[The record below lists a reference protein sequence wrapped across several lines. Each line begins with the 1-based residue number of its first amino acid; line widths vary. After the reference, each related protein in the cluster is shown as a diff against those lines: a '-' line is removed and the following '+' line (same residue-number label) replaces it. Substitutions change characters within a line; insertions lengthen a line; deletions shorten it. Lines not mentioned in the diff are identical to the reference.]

1 MNKNYR
7 DMISSVLW
15 QVERDLIDFLRNEN
29 QEIDEKKLYLDD
41 YMRFVLSITKNEAIQ
56 EALQKTK
63 GLFDVLEIATI
74 RNRISHA
81 NHNIT
86 IGDWYAVA
94 AFASNP
100 DVLSTGIFKKVLQKL
115 SLAEEG
121 YINPPSEEWLSHIPQ
136 NCIPNNLPDH
146 FDHAITGFIG
156 RNSERKSI
164 IKALLNPRCPI
175 ITITGPGGMGKTA
188 IVFEILKQLSF
199 SHVKEE
205 PFDSIIYVSLKTEEL
220 TSEGV
225 KKISFEKTIENV
237 KNEIKSSIE
246 DIYDESFSSFEE
258 AVKIHS
264 SEKILLFIDNLET
277 LLSDSPS
284 DFENFNYSLP
294 SLWKLVITSRINLS
308 FGNNIPLETMKSE
321 DAYCLAKQYAEKK
334 GISQALSE
342 KHYEKIADCLEYN
355 PLAIRLCLE
364 YLVLGG
370 ELNQSLQK
378 VSIDVV
384 NYSYKNLL
392 ERLLPTSKKILE
404 LLFINSSTKSEAL
417 EVIEGVTNDEFS
429 EAIQQLLKTNL
440 VIFDED
446 DDEGVY
452 RLTESVKNCLE
463 EFGDTE
469 TRAEICLR
477 VKEKG
482 QQANIQ
488 KNYYK
493 GVLDT
498 WSLSAGASLRLKKI
512 VIAYKKSKKKDEG
525 ARSIYKRLK
534 AMEETENNSP
544 EYWRIRSFCANKIY
558 ALEEVENCIN
568 RIKTISGENSA
579 IYLGEL
585 LTYKFGKHEYSDAEI
600 ISKRLMDNKN
610 HFCLTDDDILRLYP
624 MYLKTLVF
632 QDKTDEVLELTKKWK
647 SITDSTKIILGLGR
661 VLAHKRIAE
670 QQELDKKDNLHN
682 AIELIYEISK
692 MDISD
697 NSFYK
702 YAISQVLREIFREM
716 EIEKNKQESKE
727 EYINF
732 VMFCLENKISTLYSN
747 DVEDV
752 ESSFEKLINRGR
764 ADISHIK
771 NDDRYKQVI
780 VYAITTKDKGY
791 VFANDENKNQFFIHF
806 NNVKNIGKEEWS
818 LIHIGVSLWIIPND
832 NDGKKNTQEAWL
844 DFSTLDSKQMVDA

>member
-41 YMRFVLSITKNEAIQ
+41 YMKLVLSLTKKEAIQ

-63 GLFDVLEIATI
+63 NLFDALEIATI

-81 NHNIT
+81 NYDI
-86 IGDWYAVA
+86 IVGDWYAVA
-94 AFASNP
+94 AFASNS
-100 DVLSTGIFKKVLQKL
+100 DTLSTGIFKNVTQKL
-115 SLAEEG
+115 SLVEEG
-121 YINPPSEEWLSHIPQ
+121 YINPPSEEWLNHIPQ
-136 NCIPNNLPDH
+136 NYIPNNLPDY

-205 PFDSIIYVSLKTEEL
+205 LFDSIIYVSLKTEEL
-220 TSEGV
+220 TLEGV

-246 DIYDESFSSFEE
+246 DIYDESFTSFNE
-258 AVKIHS
+258 AMEKYS
-264 SEKILLFIDNLET
+264 SEKMLLFIDNLET
-277 LLSDSPS
+277 LLSDSPA

-294 SLWKLVITSRINLS
+294 SSWKLVITSRINLS
-308 FGNNIPLETMKSE
+308 FGNNIPLKTMKSE

-342 KHYEKIADCLEYN
+342 KHYEKIADSLQYN

-446 DDEGVY
+446 DDESVY
-452 RLTESVKNCLE
+452 KITESVKNCLE

-469 TRAEICLR
+469 TRADIYSR
-477 VKEKG
+477 IKEKR
-482 QQANIQ
+482 QQANLQ

-498 WSLSAGASLRLKKI
+498 WSLSNDTSLKLREI
-512 VIAYKKSKKKDEG
+512 VIEYKKSKKKDAII
-525 ARSIYKRLK
+525 ARIYKQLK
-534 AMEETENNSP
+534 GMEENEMNNP
-544 EYWRIRSFCANKIY
+544 EYW
-558 ALEEVENCIN
+558 
-568 RIKTISGENSA
+568 
-579 IYLGEL
+579 
-585 LTYKFGKHEYSDAEI
+585 
-600 ISKRLMDNKN
+600 
-610 HFCLTDDDILRLYP
+610 
-624 MYLKTLVF
+624 
-632 QDKTDEVLELTKKWK
+632 
-647 SITDSTKIILGLGR
+647 
-661 VLAHKRIAE
+661 
-670 QQELDKKDNLHN
+670 
-682 AIELIYEISK
+682 
-692 MDISD
+692 
-697 NSFYK
+697 
-702 YAISQVLREIFREM
+702 
-716 EIEKNKQESKE
+716 
-727 EYINF
+727 
-732 VMFCLENKISTLYSN
+732 
-747 DVEDV
+747 
-752 ESSFEKLINRGR
+752 
-764 ADISHIK
+764 
-771 NDDRYKQVI
+771 
-780 VYAITTKDKGY
+780 
-791 VFANDENKNQFFIHF
+791 
-806 NNVKNIGKEEWS
+806 
-818 LIHIGVSLWIIPND
+818 
-832 NDGKKNTQEAWL
+832 
-844 DFSTLDSKQMVDA
+844 

>member
-41 YMRFVLSITKNEAIQ
+41 YMKLVLSLTKKEAIQ

-63 GLFDVLEIATI
+63 NLFDALEIATI

-81 NHNIT
+81 NYDI
-86 IGDWYAVA
+86 IVGDWYAVA
-94 AFASNP
+94 AFASNS
-100 DVLSTGIFKKVLQKL
+100 DTLSTGIFKNVTQKL
-115 SLAEEG
+115 SLVEEG
-121 YINPPSEEWLSHIPQ
+121 YINPPSEEWLNHIPQ
-136 NCIPNNLPDH
+136 NYIPNNLPDY

-205 PFDSIIYVSLKTEEL
+205 LFDSIIYVSLKTEEL
-220 TSEGV
+220 TLEGV

-246 DIYDESFSSFEE
+246 DIYDESFTSFNE
-258 AVKIHS
+258 AMEKYS
-264 SEKILLFIDNLET
+264 SEKMLLFIDNLET
-277 LLSDSPS
+277 LLSDSPA

-294 SLWKLVITSRINLS
+294 SSWKLVITSRINLS
-308 FGNNIPLETMKSE
+308 FGNNIPLKTMKSE

-342 KHYEKIADCLEYN
+342 KHYEKIADSLQYN

-446 DDEGVY
+446 DDESVY
-452 RLTESVKNCLE
+452 KITESVKNCLE

-469 TRAEICLR
+469 TRADIYSR
-477 VKEKG
+477 IKEKR
-482 QQANIQ
+482 QQANLQ

-498 WSLSAGASLRLKKI
+498 WSLSNDTSLKLREI
-512 VIAYKKSKKKDEG
+512 VIEYKKSKKKDAII
-525 ARSIYKRLK
+525 ARIYKQLK
-534 AMEETENNSP
+534 GMEENEMNNP
-544 EYWRIRSFCANKIY
+544 EYWRIRSFFAHKII
-558 ALEEVENCIN
+558 ALEDVDNCICK
-568 RIKTISGENSA
+568 IKTVSGEDSA

-585 LTYKFGKHEYSDAEI
+585 LTDKFRKSEYSKAESI
-600 ISKRLMDNKN
+600 AKKLIERKDDYK
-610 HFCLTDDDILRLYP
+610 LTEEDSLKLYP
-624 MYLKTLVF
+624 FYLKTLVF
-632 QDKTDEVLELTKKWK
+632 QNKTDEVMELTKKWK
-647 SITDSTKIILGLGR
+647 SITDTTKTIFGIGR

-702 YAISQVLREIFREM
+702 YAISQVLREIFREV
-716 EIEKNKQESKE
+716 EIEKNKQESKD

-732 VMFCLENKISTLYSN
+732 VKFVLENKVATLRSN
-747 DVEDV
+747 DIEYVET
-752 ESSFEKLINRGR
+752 SFEKLINRGR

-832 NDGKKNTQEAWL
+832 DDGKKNTQEAWL